1 MKRLTMLAVA
11 FAAIALLAPATAGA
25 ATLTRLGDTLRYVAS
40 PGEVNDLNVSRG
52 FLFVPMIRFNDDG
65 ATITTDDPLFCN
77 VVEGDGFCT
86 LEGVNFIFINVKD
99 KNDAVTIDA
108 SQDEELAVPSSI
120 STRLI
125 GGRGIDIMFGG
136 NGFDKLKGNAGR
148 DALRGRKGRD
158 KLKGGKGSDQLY
170 ALDGL
175 RDRVIRCGFGNRDQ
189 VKFDRGLDPRPRACE
204 LPAGGPR

>member
-1 MKRLTMLAVA
+1 MRRLTLLALA
-11 FAAIALLAPATAGA
+11 FALVALLVPTSAGA
-25 ATLTRLGDTLRYVAS
+25 ATLTRLGDTLRYIAT

-52 FLFVPMIRFNDDG
+52 FFFEPVIRFSDEG
-65 ATITTDDPLFCN
+65 AAISTDDPRFCN
-77 VVEGDGFCT
+77 IVSEDGVCT
-86 LEGVNFIFINVKD
+86 LEGVNFIFVNVKD
-99 KNDAVTIDA
+99 KNDSVTIDA
-108 SQDEELAVPSSI
+108 SQDEELAVPSFI

-125 GGRGIDIMFGG
+125 GGRGIDILFGG